1 MFALSFCTI
10 SKFYRILGF
19 LGTWPKQQNFPQPLL
34 KLSNSKLRS
43 FKKGRSKLFCFQ
55 PLKLGVQKLQQLLRQ
70 KHLCLAQFGFVE
82 DQLNVKKNAQPPT
95 FDVESWR
102 PNAFFYIWTFM
113 DHSKN
118 LFKNS
123 MRGRNKYFCSAFHG
137 TPKQLAQV
145 IMKGFRVLFLKVEAK
160 QSNFP

>member
-1 MFALSFCTI
+1 
-10 SKFYRILGF
+10 
-19 LGTWPKQQNFPQPLL
+19 
-34 KLSNSKLRS
+34 
-43 FKKGRSKLFCFQ
+43 
-55 PLKLGVQKLQQLLRQ
+55 
-70 KHLCLAQFGFVE
+70 
-82 DQLNVKKNAQPPT
+82 
-95 FDVESWR
+95 
-102 PNAFFYIWTFM
+102 M